1 MRYLQVLCATILFTA
16 HTQAAAMIVE
26 SPSLLGQLL
35 KQYEQYV
42 EILDKA
48 HAQINKLN
56 EINTMMGQAN
66 DILNKQSLTIANP
79 LEVIE
84 NLNKTLESIKYNA
97 NQLGQSV
104 KDYEIGKTI
113 KFRNLQKKCPFL
125 DLENLSPNSDKIE
138 TNKIGEDT
146 LLKKDIQALL
156 DEFTD
161 ITAYDINTL
170 YGSLKGLPLAMVMCE
185 KLASYEK
192 ALQLL
197 ELDNAQNAA
206 LLSNDYNLY
215 KQKQQEKIKYLAE
228 KELAEQDAFE
238 KKLTPLKVRVEQMK
252 QSLGVTNKTLNEKGG
267 MQFCEETKDGG
278 CVPILLHLDYIKHKE
293 QKMLE
298 NAAKNSNA
306 DKSQSQADREF
317 IMIDYLREIASH
329 IAFLNET
336 MAITANYLAE
346 EKERSQNTI
355 EKKITNEQMF
365 KNKEQEVKQIV
376 ITNPNAIVLMP
387 KDPRIDKNGFP
398 VFETGKKEWDLKES
412 LYYVICR
419 FSHRANYT
427 ITL

>member
-146 LLKKDIQALL
+146 LLKKRH
-156 DEFTD
+156 TS
-161 ITAYDINTL
+161 
-170 YGSLKGLPLAMVMCE
+170 SL
-185 KLASYEK
+185 
-192 ALQLL
+192 
-197 ELDNAQNAA
+197 
-206 LLSNDYNLY
+206 
-215 KQKQQEKIKYLAE
+215 
-228 KELAEQDAFE
+228 
-238 KKLTPLKVRVEQMK
+238 R
-252 QSLGVTNKTLNEKGG
+252 
-267 MQFCEETKDGG
+267 
-278 CVPILLHLDYIKHKE
+278 
-293 QKMLE
+293 
-298 NAAKNSNA
+298 
-306 DKSQSQADREF
+306 
-317 IMIDYLREIASH
+317 
-329 IAFLNET
+329 
-336 MAITANYLAE
+336 
-346 EKERSQNTI
+346 
-355 EKKITNEQMF
+355 
-365 KNKEQEVKQIV
+365 
-376 ITNPNAIVLMP
+376 
-387 KDPRIDKNGFP
+387 
-398 VFETGKKEWDLKES
+398 
-412 LYYVICR
+412 
-419 FSHRANYT
+419 
-427 ITL
+427 

>member
-16 HTQAAAMIVE
+16 HTQAAGMIVE
-26 SPSLLGQLL
+26 SPSLLGQML
-35 KQYEQYV
+35 KQYQQYV
-42 EILDKA
+42 EMLEKA
-48 HAQINKLN
+48 HEQINKLN
-56 EINTMMGQAN
+56 EINAMMGKAN

-97 NQLGQSV
+97 DQLGQSV

-146 LLKKDIQALL
+146 PLKKDIQALL

-278 CVPILLHLDYIKHKE
+278 CAPILLHLDYIKHKE

-398 VFETGKKEWDLKES
+398 VFETGKKGS
-412 LYYVICR
+412 SSGI
-419 FSHRANYT
+419 
-427 ITL
+427 

>member
-16 HTQAAAMIVE
+16 HTQAAGMIVE
-26 SPSLLGQLL
+26 SPSLLGQML
-35 KQYEQYV
+35 KQYQQYV
-42 EILDKA
+42 EMLEKA
-48 HAQINKLN
+48 HEQINKLN
-56 EINTMMGQAN
+56 EINAMMGKAN

-84 NLNKTLESIKYNA
+84 NLNKTLE
-97 NQLGQSV
+97 
-104 KDYEIGKTI
+104 TI

-138 TNKIGEDT
+138 TNKIGEDIP
-146 LLKKDIQALL
+146 LKKDIQALL

-278 CVPILLHLDYIKHKE
+278 CAPILLHLDYIKHKE

-398 VFETGKKEWDLKES
+398 VFETGKKGS
-412 LYYVICR
+412 SSGI
-419 FSHRANYT
+419 
-427 ITL
+427 